1 MITKNEV
8 KYIQSLAHQKSRNET
23 SCFLA
28 EGVRLVDDLLLQCT
42 EQIEAIYCTDDYTN
56 RLIAGDRDVPV
67 KIISGEDLAR
77 ISQMQTPN
85 QVLAVVRQFDFKLPV
100 KDTKEWMLALDGV
113 QDPGNMGTIIRLADW
128 FGIKHI
134 LCSKDCVDVYNPKVV
149 QASMGSI
156 ARVAV
161 HYVVL
166 KDVIS
171 DYGLP
176 LVGAIMTGESLQSFQ
191 FPDAGIIIIGNEGK
205 GIRPEIGS
213 LLTQSITIPSYGG
226 AESLNAAMATGIIL
240 WELKRR

>member
-1 MITKNEV
+1 
-8 KYIQSLAHQKSRNET
+8 
-23 SCFLA
+23 
-28 EGVRLVDDLLLQCT
+28 
-42 EQIEAIYCTDDYTN
+42 
-56 RLIAGDRDVPV
+56 
-67 KIISGEDLAR
+67 
-77 ISQMQTPN
+77 
-85 QVLAVVRQFDFKLPV
+85 
-100 KDTKEWMLALDGV
+100 
-113 QDPGNMGTIIRLADW
+113 MGTIIRLADW

-205 GIRPEIGS
+205 GIRQEIGA
-213 LLTQSITIPSYGG
+213 LLTNSITIPSFGG
-226 AESLNAAMATGIIL
+226 AESLNAATATSIIL
-240 WELKRR
+240 WELKRG

>member
-8 KYIQSLAHQKSRNET
+8 KYIQSLAHQKSRNEA

-28 EGVRLVDDLLLQCT
+28 EGVRLVDELLIQCA
-42 EQIEAIYCTDDYTN
+42 EQIEVIYCTDDYTN

-67 KIISGEDLAR
+67 KIITGEELVR

-100 KDTKEWMLALDGV
+100 KGTKEWMLALDGV

-134 LCSKDCVDVYNPKVV
+134 LCSNDCVDVYNPKVV
-149 QASMGSI
+149 QSSMGSI

-166 KDVIS
+166 KDVIPN
-171 DYGLP
+171 YGLP
-176 LVGAIMTGESLQSFQ
+176 LVGAIMNGESLQSFQ

-205 GIRPEIGS
+205 GIRPEIGP
-213 LLTQSITIPSYGG
+213 LLTKSITIPSYGG

-240 WELKRR
+240 WELRRR